1 MTTLPC
7 GCCAPSAGLT
17 PQDETNRA
25 GLSAIAYRV
34 GTYASFR
41 ESMLEQIATT
51 AGLSTLSTRED
62 DDYAIT
68 TIDLAAAVADVLS
81 FYQERYANEAFLRTA
96 TQRASI
102 GRLAR
107 LIDYSLRPGVAALA
121 WLAFTVEAGKRFHI
135 SKRMRVQSVPGQG
148 EVPQT
153 FEAIA
158 EIDADARLNRLRLL
172 SVPYGVNPLAK
183 GATAALV
190 APGQAALTAAAA
202 FNPRDSFLLYST
214 GSGGV
219 VEDLTV
225 RALEIMEER
234 ATLRWDG
241 PVQGTWDPDAPL
253 VKLGRRFRL
262 FGHQAPASSMSPAV
276 DSTVPGGINWSL
288 VTTTY
293 RVPATG
299 SSTTQLALDGK
310 VDGLGTGSV
319 LVVDDAGG
327 GYTTRVTVTAVA
339 NAPVTVGGLTE
350 AVTVLTVSPA
360 VPAAGDLRHV
370 SIYELVGSPLPLW
383 GYAYP
388 ERVSGGT
395 VLVPGRLLEDGGVE
409 VGRIIKRNTFQPGV
423 ELAPADIGPG
433 KAVLVGDATTQPV
446 PATISAVSEV
456 GASVLVEA
464 TSLDKTTVVQIG
476 LDAGSATV
484 LEGLFGAVLPAS
496 FTLSSAHPQLRAR
509 IGALPVRTVKL
520 AGTITTLV
528 AAATALQTGLR
539 NAGPEP
545 EWTQAQVY
553 WQRGRL
559 LVFPGGK
566 GGGLEFLPTDTDGT
580 TVRELGLDA
589 DQTGVLEALR
599 SAPLTMPLTY
609 TSATPQIAVTVGT
622 IGPRTI
628 TLASQ
633 TSLKYVAANLMSAL
647 DAADASPGFR
657 GAEALVANDRLLV
670 LPGPVGAEIAEYLR
684 IDLALDDELDLDCE
698 TAFLLGN
705 VVAASH
711 GETVRNEVLG
721 DGLASAA
728 FQRFALKKS
737 PLTYVPSDK
746 PGGVESTLEL
756 SVGGLLWDEAVGLY
770 GEPPTAEVYATRTT
784 DDGTTTIQLG
794 DGTTGAT
801 APTGGSNVTATYR
814 VGAGVAGRVGAETLT
829 TALDRPPGLKSVTNP
844 LAATGGAD
852 EETIDGARENAPSTV
867 RTFGRAVSLLDF
879 GDLVRA
885 SGEVAKAQT
894 VWLWDGLDRLIHLT
908 VAGQAGGLFSDADLR
923 RLGASLAR
931 AHDGGVRLRLA
942 NYVPFPVLLR
952 GTVDVDRRYVAKDVL
967 AGVQAAVLAA
977 LSFDAVELGEPVHLS
992 DIYRVIQD
1000 VEGVVA
1006 SDIDELQPKDPAKR
1020 DRPNADLLPDGTP
1033 APLQPHVRVLPTRPD
1048 PTKAGA
1054 VLPAE
1059 LATVE
1064 DTARDVVL
1072 TGRGGLDS

>member
-7 GCCAPSAGLT
+7 GCCTPSAGLT
-17 PQDETNRA
+17 PHDETNRA

-41 ESMLEQIATT
+41 ESMLEQIAST
-51 AGLSTLSTRED
+51 AGLSALSTRED

-121 WLAFTVEAGKRFHI
+121 WLAFTVEAGKRFHVA
-135 SKRMRVQSVPGQG
+135 KRMRVQSVPGQG
-148 EVPQT
+148 ELPQT

-183 GATAALV
+183 GARSALV

-202 FNPRDSFLLYST
+202 FNPNDRFLLYST
-214 GSGGV
+214 GSAGV
-219 VEDLTV
+219 VEELTV
-225 RALEIMEER
+225 RALEIVEER
-234 ATLRWDG
+234 ATLRWDA
-241 PVQGTWDPDAPL
+241 PVQGTWGPDTPL

-262 FGHQAPASSMSPAV
+262 YGHQAPASAMSPAV
-276 DSTVPGGINWSL
+276 DTTVPGGIRWSL
-288 VTTTY
+288 LPTHFDSG
-293 RVPATG
+293 ATN
-299 SSTTQLALDGK
+299 QLALDGK
-310 VDGLGTGSV
+310 VDGLATGSV
-319 LVVDDAGG
+319 LLVDDAGG
-327 GYTTRVTVTAVA
+327 STTQVTVTAVA

-350 AVTVLTVSPA
+350 TVTVLTVSPS
-360 VPAAGDLRHV
+360 VPATADLRYISV
-370 SIYELVGSPLPLW
+370 YELVGAPVPLW

-388 ERVSGGT
+388 ERVGGGT
-395 VLVPGRLLEDGGVE
+395 VLIPGRLREDGGVE
-409 VGRIIKRNTFQPGV
+409 VGRLIQRNGLQPGV
-423 ELAPADIGPG
+423 ELTPADIAPG
-433 KAVLVGDATTQPV
+433 KAVLVGDAATAPV
-446 PATISAVSEV
+446 PATVSAVSAV
-456 GASVLVEA
+456 GASVLVETTA
-464 TSLDKTTVVQIG
+464 LDKTTAVRVG
-476 LDAGSATV
+476 LDAASATV
-484 LEGLFGAVLPAS
+484 LEGLFGATLPSTFA
-496 FTLSSAHPQLRAR
+496 LSSPHPQLRAR
-509 IGALPVRTVKL
+509 IGDLPARTVKL
-520 AGTITTLV
+520 AGSITTLV
-528 AAATALQTGLR
+528 AAATALQTALR

-553 WQRGRL
+553 WQKGRL

-566 GGGLEFLPTDTDGT
+566 GGGLELLPTDRDGT

-589 DQTGVLEALR
+589 DQAGVLEALR

-609 TSATPQIAVTVGT
+609 TATTPQIAVTVGT
-622 IGPRTI
+622 VGPRTV

-633 TSLKYVAANLMSAL
+633 ASLKYVAANLMSAL
-647 DAADASPGFR
+647 DAADPSPGFR
-657 GAEALVANDRLLV
+657 GAQVLVATDRLLV

-684 IDLALDDELDLDCE
+684 IDLALDAELDLDRE
-698 TAFLLGN
+698 TAYLLGN

-711 GETVRNEVLG
+711 GETVRAEVLG
-721 DGLASAA
+721 DGNAAAA

-737 PLTYVPSDK
+737 PLTYVPSTK
-746 PGGVESTLEL
+746 PGGVESTLQL
-756 SVGGLLWDEAVGLY
+756 SVGGVLWDEAPGLY
-770 GEPPTAEVYATRTT
+770 GEPPTAEVYATRSA
-784 DDGTTTIQLG
+784 DDGTTTILLG

-801 APTGGSNVTATYR
+801 APTGRSNVTATYR
-814 VGAGVAGRVGAETLT
+814 VGAGVAGRVGAEKLT

-852 EETIDGARENAPSTV
+852 EEAIENARENAPSTV

-894 VWLWDGLDRLIHLT
+894 VWLWDGLDRLIYLT

-931 AHDGGVRLRLA
+931 ARDGGVRLRLA

-952 GTVDVDRRYVAKDVL
+952 GTVEVDRRYVSKDVL
-967 AGVQAAVLAA
+967 AAVREAVLAA

-992 DIYRVIQD
+992 DVYRVIQD

-1006 SDIDELQPKDPAKR
+1006 SDIDELQPKDPARR
-1020 DRPNADLLPDGTP
+1020 DRPNVDRLADRTP
-1033 APLQPHVRVLPTRPD
+1033 APLQPHVRVLPARPD
-1048 PTKAGA
+1048 PAKAGA
-1054 VLPAE
+1054 ILPAE

-1064 DTARDVVL
+1064 DAARDIVL
-1072 TGRGGLDS
+1072 TSRGGLDS

>member
-7 GCCAPSAGLT
+7 GCCTPSAGLT

-41 ESMLEQIATT
+41 ESMLEQIAFTP
-51 AGLSTLSTRED
+51 GLSTLSTRED

-121 WLAFTVEAGKRFHI
+121 WLAFTVEAGKSFHVA
-135 SKRMRVQSVPGQG
+135 KRMRVQSVPGQG
-148 EVPQT
+148 ELPQT

-158 EIDADARLNRLRLL
+158 EIDADARLNRLRVL

-183 GATAALV
+183 GALAALV

-202 FNPRDSFLLYST
+202 LNPNDRFLLYST
-214 GSGGV
+214 GAAGV
-219 VEDLTV
+219 VEELTV
-225 RALEIMEER
+225 RALEIAEER
-234 ATLRWDG
+234 ATLRWNA
-241 PVQGTWDPDAPL
+241 PVQGTWGPDTPL

-262 FGHQAPASSMSPAV
+262 FGHQAPVSSMSPAL
-276 DSTVPGGINWSL
+276 DATIPGGIKWTL
-288 VTTTY
+288 DKTKF
-293 RVPATG
+293 RVPETG
-299 SSTTQLALDGK
+299 SSTNQLALDGK
-310 VDGLGTGSV
+310 VDGLATGSV
-319 LVVDDAGG
+319 LLVDDAAGS
-327 GYTTRVTVTAVA
+327 TTRVTVTAVA

-350 AVTVLTVSPA
+350 TVSVLTVSPA
-360 VPAAGDLRHV
+360 VPAATDLRYV
-370 SIYELVGSPLPLW
+370 SIYELVGAPVPLW

-388 ERVSGGT
+388 ERISGGT
-395 VLVPGRLLEDGGVE
+395 VLVAGRLLDHGGVE
-409 VGRIIKRNTFQPGV
+409 VGRLIKRNALQPGV
-423 ELAPADIGPG
+423 ELAPADIAPG
-433 KAVLVGDATTQPV
+433 KAVLVGDAATEPV
-446 PATISAVSEV
+446 PATVSAVSAV
-456 GASVLVEA
+456 GASVLVETTA
-464 TSLDKTTVVQIG
+464 LDKTSALQIG

-496 FTLSSAHPQLRAR
+496 FTLSSPHPQLRAR
-509 IGALPVRTVKL
+509 IGDLPVRTVKL
-520 AGTITTLV
+520 TGTITTLV
-528 AAATALQTGLR
+528 AAASALQTALR

-566 GGGLEFLPTDTDGT
+566 GGGLELLPTDTDGT

-589 DQTGVLEALR
+589 DLAGVLEALR

-609 TSATPQIAVTVGT
+609 ASAAPRIAVTIGT
-622 IGPRTI
+622 IGPHTVA
-628 TLASQ
+628 LANQ
-633 TSLKYVAANLMSAL
+633 TSLKYVAANLMLAL
-647 DAADASPGFR
+647 ELADASPGFR
-657 GAEALVANDRLLV
+657 GAEVLVANDRLLV

-684 IDLALDDELDLDCE
+684 LDLALDDELDLHRE
-698 TAFLLGN
+698 TAYVLGN

-721 DGLASAA
+721 DGLAAAA

-737 PLTYVPSDK
+737 PLTYVPSTK

-756 SVGGLLWDEAVGLY
+756 SVGGVLWDEAPGLY
-770 GEPPTAEVYATRTT
+770 GEPPTAEVYATRTA

-801 APTGGSNVTATYR
+801 APTGRSNVTATYR
-814 VGAGVAGRVGAETLT
+814 VGAGVAGRVGAEKLT

-908 VAGQAGGLFSDADLR
+908 VAGQAGGVFSDADLR
-923 RLGASLAR
+923 RLAASLAR
-931 AHDGGVRLRLA
+931 ARDGGVRLRLA

-952 GTVDVDRRYVAKDVL
+952 GTVEVDRRYVSKDVL
-967 AGVQAAVLAA
+967 AAVQAAVLAA
-977 LSFDAVELGEPVHLS
+977 LSFDAVELGEPIHLS
-992 DIYRVIQD
+992 DLYRVIQD

-1020 DRPNADLLPDGTP
+1020 DRPNVDRLADGTP
-1033 APLQPHVRVLPTRPD
+1033 APLQPHVRVLPARPD
-1048 PTKAGA
+1048 PAKAGA
-1054 VLPAE
+1054 ILPAE

-1064 DTARDVVL
+1064 DAARDIVL
-1072 TGRGGLDS
+1072 TSRGGLDS